1 MMSSWKQVST
11 SSCVQGYEER
21 FYPSRLWVCTRSGS
35 FMDLFR
41 YISGANSRSQKIDM
55 TVPVMSTYNEK
66 VG

>member
-1 MMSSWKQVST
+1 MEW
-11 SSCVQGYEER
+11 CDQGYEER

-55 TVPVMSTYNEK
+55 TVPVMSTYSEK